1 MFAAPETDHALILRE
16 GISQVPAGGFLF
28 LLPDPAGAVSYE
40 KAQSSDVAARFAPA
54 AAENPNFGFTNHPYW
69 GRLSI
74 QNHSQRSEWILLFEY
89 PRTDRID
96 VFFESAGRRTEF
108 HTGDH
113 FPFSRRPLPHTGFA
127 MPIRIAPGQS
137 GMVHFRLQTQGTLQ
151 MPIRIVHPLHFAEL
165 EAREIGFL
173 CLIYGIMLAMF
184 GYNLF
189 LFFSIGD
196 RSYLYYVL
204 YIGSSILLQMAF
216 NGMADRYLWGEFV
229 WWADRS
235 FVFLTAANVVLAVIF
250 SRRFLRLASSWPLGN
265 RVALICISFGCVAIA
280 TFVWLPLSAATRIG
294 AAFVFV
300 GVGWIL
306 VAAVYLNLRG
316 YQPARFFLVAWAT
329 FLVGALVYGLQK
341 AGLLP
346 RAFVTEYMYQIG
358 TAAEVVLLSL
368 ALGDRINH
376 LQKQVLEEQ
385 ASAVAEQI
393 RISRSLERF
402 VPKQI
407 FELLGRKHITE
418 VQLGDAAARTMT
430 VLFADIRRFTSLSE
444 GMTPVENFRF
454 LNSYLKRV
462 GPIIRRHGGFIDK
475 YIGDAVMSLFPE
487 RPEQALL
494 AAIEMQEAVRLY
506 NHHRLRQAYDPI
518 RVGIGIHTGSVIIG
532 TIGEEERLEGTVI
545 SDAVNLAARIEDLTK
560 VYEASILISQDTLVQ
575 LADPGAY
582 RFRVVDQVRVRG
594 KREPVTVVE
603 VFDGQSDYLLELFEA
618 TRSDFDKGVNAFL
631 VEDFERAAVLFAAV
645 LARNPNDR
653 AAQIYLERSREFTA
667 RPAGS
672 SP

>member
-1 MFAAPETDHALILRE
+1 M
-16 GISQVPAGGFLF
+16 
-28 LLPDPAGAVSYE
+28 
-40 KAQSSDVAARFAPA
+40 
-54 AAENPNFGFTNHPYW
+54 
-69 GRLSI
+69 
-74 QNHSQRSEWILLFEY
+74 
-89 PRTDRID
+89 
-96 VFFESAGRRTEF
+96 
-108 HTGDH
+108 
-113 FPFSRRPLPHTGFA
+113 
-127 MPIRIAPGQS
+127 
-137 GMVHFRLQTQGTLQ
+137 
-151 MPIRIVHPLHFAEL
+151 
-165 EAREIGFL
+165 
-173 CLIYGIMLAMF
+173 
-184 GYNLF
+184 
-189 LFFSIGD
+189 
-196 RSYLYYVL
+196 
-204 YIGSSILLQMAF
+204 
-216 NGMADRYLWGEFV
+216 
-229 WWADRS
+229 
-235 FVFLTAANVVLAVIF
+235 
-250 SRRFLRLASSWPLGN
+250 
-265 RVALICISFGCVAIA
+265 
-280 TFVWLPLSAATRIG
+280 
-294 AAFVFV
+294 
-300 GVGWIL
+300 
-306 VAAVYLNLRG
+306 AAVYLNLRG

-407 FELLGRKHITE
+407 FELLGRRHITE
-418 VQLGDAAARTMT
+418 VQLGDATAR
-430 VLFADIRRFTSLSE
+430 
-444 GMTPVENFRF
+444 P
-454 LNSYLKRV
+454 
-462 GPIIRRHGGFIDK
+462 
-475 YIGDAVMSLFPE
+475 
-487 RPEQALL
+487 
-494 AAIEMQEAVRLY
+494 
-506 NHHRLRQAYDPI
+506 
-518 RVGIGIHTGSVIIG
+518 
-532 TIGEEERLEGTVI
+532 
-545 SDAVNLAARIEDLTK
+545 RIEDLTK
-560 VYEASILISQDTLVQ
+560 VCEASILISQDTLVQ

-631 VEDFERAAVLFAAV
+631 VEDFERAADLFAAV